1 MKKIGVALTA
11 VAAVVWGCSDASGP
25 SLPNIAG
32 LYDVLTVSGPATCT
46 PPDTGNALS
55 AVLES
60 SVDTVHFGI
69 RVDQHGQD
77 LALTVVEVQ
86 GTPVTGATPIPAT
99 IDATGALAMSWT
111 RDSDQV
117 TIHYAAAP
125 DRTFYFR
132 TTAQAAGQF
141 DLRASPLHAAISG
154 GTVVVYRE
162 GNMSAPVFATCTTPE
177 LDAFSRVGA

>member
-11 VAAVVWGCSDASGP
+11 VAAVGWGCSDASGP

-32 LYDVLTVSGPATCT
+32 LYNVLTVSGPAICT
-46 PPDTGNALS
+46 PPDTGNALA
-55 AVLES
+55 AVVQS
-60 SVDTVHFGI
+60 SVDTIHFGI
-69 RVDQHGQD
+69 RVAQQGQT

-86 GTPVTGATPIPAT
+86 GTPVTGAPPIPAT
-99 IDATGALAMSWT
+99 IDAAGAFALAWT

-125 DRTFYFR
+125 DRTFYFK

-141 DLRASPLHAAISG
+141 DLRASPLQAAISG
-154 GTVVVYRE
+154 GTVVEYRE
-162 GNMSAPVFATCTTPE
+162 GSISAPVFATCTTPE
-177 LDAFSRVGA
+177 IDTFSRVGA